1 MKPAA
6 FTDFIIMARSVTVAA
21 SLGGPAAYLRCLFS
35 SYLWST
41 PPWFTQL
48 FHKLLACALLIV
60 ACLCASAAWA
70 EDEFRI
76 SAIPDEAPTELIRKF
91 EPLASYLSQALSMP
105 VSFVPVTDYAA
116 TVEALVAQQI
126 DMAWLGGFTYIQ
138 AAQRS
143 GNTVEP
149 IVQRAEDERFQT
161 VFITQSDSAIQ
172 SLADL
177 KGVDFIFGSPSST
190 SGHLMPRHYM
200 AQAGLDV
207 DDDLS
212 IAFSGAHDA
221 TAFAV
226 AGGRV
231 EAGALNIKVWEKL
244 VAEQRVDTKKLRV
257 FYTTP
262 EYHDYN
268 WTIRSGLPA
277 ELRQRLVDA
286 FLSLDPADADQKA
299 ILDLQRAS
307 RFIPTEARFYEGIK
321 EAAIAAELLA
331 AP

>member
-1 MKPAA
+1 
-6 FTDFIIMARSVTVAA
+6 MARSNPVAA
-21 SLGGPAAYLRCLFS
+21 NSGYPIVRLRSLFS
-35 SYLWST
+35 
-41 PPWFTQL
+41 TQ
-48 FHKLLACALLIV
+48 FFSRVSAYALLLSIFV
-60 ACLCASAAWA
+60 SSPSALAD
-70 EDEFRI
+70 DEFRI

-91 EPLASYLSQALSMP
+91 EPLADYLSEVLGKT

-116 TVEALVAQQI
+116 AVEALVSEQI

-143 GNTVEP
+143 GGTVEP
-149 IVQRAEDERFQT
+149 IIQRAEDERFQS
-161 VFITQSDSAIQ
+161 VFITQSDSDIRT
-172 SLADL
+172 LADL
-177 KGVDFIFGSPSST
+177 KGVDLIFGSPSST
-190 SGHLMPRHYM
+190 SGHLMPRHYL
-200 AQAGLDV
+200 AQEGISV

-231 EAGALNIKVWEKL
+231 DAGALNIKVWEKL
-244 VAEQRVDTKKLRV
+244 VAEQRVDTDKLRV

-268 WTIRSGLPA
+268 WTIRSGLSA

-286 FLSLDPADADQKA
+286 FVTLDPSDADQKA

-307 RFIPTEARFYEGIK
+307 RYIPAEAGFYEGIK

>member
-1 MKPAA
+1 MTRLFLEAA
-6 FTDFIIMARSVTVAA
+6 FACCRPARLRTLSRLHISKSATSYVFLAILGSPFFTSHAFAA
-21 SLGGPAAYLRCLFS
+21 
-35 SYLWST
+35 T
-41 PPWFTQL
+41 P
-48 FHKLLACALLIV
+48 
-60 ACLCASAAWA
+60 
-70 EDEFRI
+70 FRI

-91 EPLASYLSQALSMP
+91 EPLADYLSQAIGRP

-116 TVEALVAQQI
+116 TVEALVSEQV

-143 GNTVEP
+143 GGTVEP
-149 IVQRAEDERFQT
+149 IVQRVEDERFQS
-161 VFITQSDSAIQ
+161 VFITQRDSLIQ
-172 SLADL
+172 TIGDL
-177 KGVDFIFGSPSST
+177 KAVSFTFGSPSST
-190 SGHLMPRHYM
+190 SGHLMPRHYL
-200 AQAGLDV
+200 AEQGINV

-231 EAGALNIKVWEKL
+231 DAGALNIKVWEKL
-244 VAEQRVDTKKLRV
+244 VGEQKVDTDKLRV

-268 WTIRSGLPA
+268 WTIRPGVPA
-277 ELRQRLVDA
+277 TLKQQLVDA
-286 FLSLDPADADQKA
+286 FVSLDPSNSDHKV

-307 RFIPTEARFYEGIK
+307 RFIPTEAAFYDGIK
-321 EAAIAAELLA
+321 DAAIAAELLA
-331 AP
+331 TP

>member
-1 MKPAA
+1 
-6 FTDFIIMARSVTVAA
+6 MARSVFVAV
-21 SLGGPAAYLRCLFS
+21 SNGGPVVYLRRLFLTPVCRRLAAYLLMTGA
-35 SYLWST
+35 YLGS
-41 PPWFTQL
+41 PL
-48 FHKLLACALLIV
+48 V
-60 ACLCASAAWA
+60 WA
-70 EDEFRI
+70 DNQFRI

-91 EPLASYLSQALSMP
+91 EPLANYLSQALDRP
-105 VSFVPVTDYAA
+105 VLFVPVTDYAA
-116 TVEALVAQQI
+116 AVEALVSEQI

-143 GNTVEP
+143 GDTVEP
-149 IVQRAEDERFQT
+149 IIQRAEDERFQT
-161 VFITQSDSAIQ
+161 VFITQSDSDIQ

-200 AQAGLDV
+200 AQQGIVV
-207 DDDLS
+207 DEDLS

-244 VAEQRVDTKKLRV
+244 VAEQRVDTTKLRV

-268 WTIRSGLPA
+268 WTIRSGLSA
-277 ELRQRLVDA
+277 ALRQRLVDA
-286 FLSLDPADADQKA
+286 FLALDPADAEQKT
-299 ILDLQRAS
+299 ILDLQRAT
-307 RFIPTEARFYEGIK
+307 RYIPTEARFYNGIK

>member
-1 MKPAA
+1 
-6 FTDFIIMARSVTVAA
+6 MARSVSLAA
-21 SLGGPAAYLRCLFS
+21 CCGGPVAH
-35 SYLWST
+35 W
-41 PPWFTQL
+41 
-48 FHKLLACALLIV
+48 LACSQWLSSKQISCRLSAFILLTGIYF
-60 ACLCASAAWA
+60 ASPLAWA
-70 EDEFRI
+70 DNEFRI

-91 EPLASYLSQALSMP
+91 EPLAEYLSQSLDRP

-116 TVEALVAQQI
+116 AVEALVSEKI

-143 GNTVEP
+143 GDTVEP
-149 IVQRAEDERFQT
+149 IIQRAEDERFQT
-161 VFITQSDSAIQ
+161 VFITQSDSDIQ

-200 AQAGLDV
+200 AQAGIVV

-244 VAEQRVDTKKLRV
+244 VAEQRVDTNKLRV

-268 WTIRSGLPA
+268 WTIRSGLSV
-277 ELRQRLVDA
+277 ETRQRLVDA
-286 FLSLDPADADQKA
+286 FLTLDPADADQKA

-307 RFIPTEARFYEGIK
+307 RFIPTEARFYDGIK
-321 EAAIAAELLA
+321 DAAIAAELLA